1 MPYKD
6 PEQKKACQKRYYER
20 NKAKCAAAAKKWQSE
35 NKEKVKDIQKR
46 SKQKHAARIKLVRAK
61 YRRENREKLKEY
73 QRHLYATNE
82 QYRIASRLRSRFTK
96 KLTSG
101 TKVDTTFNLI
111 GCSITEVCSHLEQ
124 QFTDGMS
131 WDNVGEWQIDHIKP
145 LASFDLKDEE
155 QQREAFH
162 YTNLQPLWPEDNYAK
177 GTLC

>member
-6 PEQKKACQKRYYER
+6 PEKRKACQKRYYER
-20 NKAKCAAAAKKWQSE
+20 NKEKCAAAAKKWQSE
-35 NKEKVKDIQKR
+35 NKEKMKEI
-46 SKQKHAARIKLVRAK
+46 HARHKKKNAASIKVQRAK
-61 YRRENREKLKEY
+61 YRRENREKIRQY
-73 QRHLYATNE
+73 QRSFYASNE
-82 QYRIASRLRSRFTK
+82 QYRIACRLRARFTK

-111 GCSITEVCSHLEQ
+111 GCSITEVCNHLEQ

-145 LASFDLKDEE
+145 LASFDLTDEE

-162 YTNLQPLWPEDNYAK
+162 YTNLQPLWSEDNQRK
-177 GTLC
+177 GAVC